1 MRIDKIIPQRK
12 CFDLLSNS
20 LNLCTWKCT
29 ETSLKNLY
37 VDIGAN
43 LKGHSQL
50 LDRADLDTTFARFE
64 KRLPQPEIKST
75 RRIRVEI
82 RFNPA

>member
-1 MRIDKIIPQRK
+1 MM
-12 CFDLLSNS
+12 
-20 LNLCTWKCT
+20 
-29 ETSLKNLY
+29 
-37 VDIGAN
+37 

-50 LDRADLDTTFARFE
+50 WGRADLDTTSARFE
-64 KRLPQPEIKST
+64 RRLPQPEIKST